1 MYSVIQETVKKKKKK
16 KKNVLKFRD
25 KNHEFEFKIK

>member
-1 MYSVIQETVKKKKKK
+1 MYSVIQETAKKK
-16 KKNVLKFRD
+16 KKNVLKVRD

>member
-1 MYSVIQETVKKKKKK
+1 MYSVIQETA
-16 KKNVLKFRD
+16 KKNKKNKKNELKVRD